1 MMDEKKKKK
10 VIDDESLD
18 QVTGGESSD
27 APTRYV
33 YTCPDCNKMYMHED
47 PNLKICAICQSKN
60 VHLFP

>member
-1 MMDEKKKKK
+1 MDENKKKK

-18 QVTGGESSD
+18 QVTGGE
-27 APTRYV
+27 TRYV